1 MVTINYFYTHVVCRN
16 RRNALKSMKL
26 NYYTCKLVRR
36 LNRVVLIGRLT
47 KEPELYYT
55 KQGVAYA
62 RICVAVNRGFRNSL
76 GEQQVDF
83 INCVVW
89 RRSAENVTEYCT
101 KGSLVGIT
109 GRIHTSNY
117 DDEQGKR
124 VYRTEVLIEN
134 ITFLERRRESA
145 SQ

>member
-1 MVTINYFYTHVVCRN
+1 M
-16 RRNALKSMKL
+16 LL
-26 NYYTCKLVRR
+26 NYYIHNLVRR
-36 LNRVVLIGRLT
+36 FNRVVLIGRLT

-145 SQ
+145 SQKY

>member
-1 MVTINYFYTHVVCRN
+1 M
-16 RRNALKSMKL
+16 M
-26 NYYTCKLVRR
+26 
-36 LNRVVLIGRLT
+36 NRVVLIGRLT

-89 RRSAENVTEYCT
+89 RKSAENVTEYCT

-124 VYRTEVLIEN
+124 IFRTEVMIES
-134 ITFLERRRESA
+134 ITFLERRREGA
-145 SQ
+145 SG

>member
-1 MVTINYFYTHVVCRN
+1 M
-16 RRNALKSMKL
+16 
-26 NYYTCKLVRR
+26 
-36 LNRVVLIGRLT
+36 NRVVLIGRLT
-47 KEPELYYT
+47 KEPKLYYT

-76 GEQQVDF
+76 GEQQADF
-83 INCVVW
+83 INCVIW
-89 RRSAENVTEYCT
+89 RRSAENVIEYCT
-101 KGSLVGIT
+101 KGSFVGIT

-124 VYRTEVLIEN
+124 IYRTEVVIES
-134 ITFLERRRESA
+134 ITFLERRPESA

>member
-1 MVTINYFYTHVVCRN
+1 M
-16 RRNALKSMKL
+16 M
-26 NYYTCKLVRR
+26 
-36 LNRVVLIGRLT
+36 NRVVLIGRLT

-55 KQGVAYA
+55 KQGAAYA
-62 RICVAVNRGFRNSL
+62 RICIAVNRGFRNSL

-89 RRSAENVTEYCT
+89 RKSAENVTEYCK

-109 GRIHTSNY
+109 GRIQTSNY

-124 VYRTEVLIEN
+124 IYRTEVVIES
-134 ITFLERRRESA
+134 ITFLERRREGHRNKR
-145 SQ
+145 

>member
-1 MVTINYFYTHVVCRN
+1 
-16 RRNALKSMKL
+16 
-26 NYYTCKLVRR
+26 
-36 LNRVVLIGRLT
+36 
-47 KEPELYYT
+47 
-55 KQGVAYA
+55 
-62 RICVAVNRGFRNSL
+62 
-76 GEQQVDF
+76 F

-89 RRSAENVTEYCT
+89 RKSAENVTEYCM

-124 VYRTEVLIEN
+124 VFRTEVVIES
-134 ITFLERRRESA
+134 ITFLERRREGA

>member
-1 MVTINYFYTHVVCRN
+1 M
-16 RRNALKSMKL
+16 M
-26 NYYTCKLVRR
+26 
-36 LNRVVLIGRLT
+36 NRVVLIGRLT

-62 RICVAVNRGFRNSL
+62 RVCVAVNSGFRNSL

-83 INCVVW
+83 INCLVW
-89 RRSAENVTEYCT
+89 RKSAENVTEYCT

-117 DDEQGKR
+117 EGDQGKR
-124 VYRTEVLIEN
+124 IYRTEVVIES
-134 ITFLERRRESA
+134 ITFLERRREGA
-145 SQ
+145 SKKDGTWGN

>member
-1 MVTINYFYTHVVCRN
+1 M
-16 RRNALKSMKL
+16 M
-26 NYYTCKLVRR
+26 
-36 LNRVVLIGRLT
+36 NRVVLIGRLT

-62 RICVAVNRGFRNSL
+62 RVCVAVNRGFRNSL

-109 GRIHTSNY
+109 GRIHTRNY
-117 DDEQGKR
+117 EGDKGKR
-124 VYRTEVLIEN
+124 TYITEVMIES
-134 ITFLERRRESA
+134 ITFLEKRREDA
-145 SQ
+145 SKKDGTWGN

>member
-1 MVTINYFYTHVVCRN
+1 M
-16 RRNALKSMKL
+16 
-26 NYYTCKLVRR
+26 
-36 LNRVVLIGRLT
+36 
-47 KEPELYYT
+47 
-55 KQGVAYA
+55 
-62 RICVAVNRGFRNSL
+62 NRGFRNSL

>member
-1 MVTINYFYTHVVCRN
+1 M
-16 RRNALKSMKL
+16 M
-26 NYYTCKLVRR
+26 
-36 LNRVVLIGRLT
+36 NRVVLIGRLT
-47 KEPELYYT
+47 KEPELYFT

-109 GRIHTSNY
+109 GRIHTNNY
-117 DDEQGKR
+117 DDEKGKKI
-124 VYRTEVLIEN
+124 YRTEVVIES
-134 ITFLERRRESA
+134 ITFLERRREGA
-145 SQ
+145 SHKK

>member
-1 MVTINYFYTHVVCRN
+1 M
-16 RRNALKSMKL
+16 
-26 NYYTCKLVRR
+26 
-36 LNRVVLIGRLT
+36 NRVVLIGRLT

-62 RICVAVNRGFRNSL
+62 RVCVAVNRGFRNSL

-89 RRSAENVTEYCT
+89 RKSAENVTEYCK

-109 GRIHTSNY
+109 GRIHTRNY
-117 DDEQGKR
+117 EDDQGKR
-124 VYRTEVLIEN
+124 IYITEVVIEN
-134 ITFLERRRESA
+134 ITFWRKDGKGHQKDGTWEIRWKDKV
-145 SQ
+145 

>member
-1 MVTINYFYTHVVCRN
+1 MVSINYHTHN
-16 RRNALKSMKL
+16 
-26 NYYTCKLVRR
+26 LVQR

-55 KQGVAYA
+55 KQGAAYA
-62 RICVAVNRGFRNSL
+62 RVCVAVNRGFRNSL

-89 RRSAENVTEYCT
+89 RKSAENVTEYCK

-109 GRIHTSNY
+109 GRIHTRNY
-117 DDEQGKR
+117 EDDQGKR
-124 VYRTEVLIEN
+124 IYITEVVIEN
-134 ITFLERRRESA
+134 ITFLEKRREGA
-145 SQ
+145 S

>member
-1 MVTINYFYTHVVCRN
+1 MQDKFYTRIMCRN
-16 RRNALKSMKL
+16 SEKVFISVLI
-26 NYYTCKLVRR
+26 NYYTCILIRR
-36 LNRVVLIGRLT
+36 FNRVVLIGRLT

-89 RRSAENVTEYCT
+89 RKSAENVTEYCK

-109 GRIHTSNY
+109 GRIQTSNY

-124 VYRTEVLIEN
+124 IYRTEVVIES
-134 ITFLERRRESA
+134 ITFLERRREGA
-145 SQ
+145 L

>member
-1 MVTINYFYTHVVCRN
+1 
-16 RRNALKSMKL
+16 MKL
-26 NYYTCKLVRR
+26 NYYTYKLVRR

-47 KEPELYYT
+47 KDPELYYT

-76 GEQQVDF
+76 GEQQADF

-89 RRSAENVTEYCT
+89 RRAAENVTKYCT

-109 GRIHTSNY
+109 GRIYTNNY
-117 DDEQGKR
+117 DDEKGKKI
-124 VYRTEVLIEN
+124 YRTEVVIEN
-134 ITFLERRRESA
+134 ITFLERRREGA
-145 SQ
+145 S

>member
-1 MVTINYFYTHVVCRN
+1 MCRN
-16 RRNALKSMKL
+16 SEGVFISVLI
-26 NYYTCKLVRR
+26 NYYTCNLIRR
-36 LNRVVLIGRLT
+36 FNRVVLIGRLT

-62 RICVAVNRGFRNSL
+62 RICIAVNRGFRNSL

-89 RRSAENVTEYCT
+89 RKSAENVTEYCK
-101 KGSLVGIT
+101 KGSLIGIT
-109 GRIHTSNY
+109 GRIQTSNY

-124 VYRTEVLIEN
+124 IYRTEVVIES
-134 ITFLERRRESA
+134 ITFLERRREGA
-145 SQ
+145 S

>member
-1 MVTINYFYTHVVCRN
+1 M
-16 RRNALKSMKL
+16 
-26 NYYTCKLVRR
+26 
-36 LNRVVLIGRLT
+36 NRVVLIGRLT

-62 RICVAVNRGFRNSL
+62 RVCVAVNRGFRNSL

-109 GRIHTSNY
+109 GRIHTRNY
-117 DDEQGKR
+117 EDNQGKR
-124 VYRTEVLIEN
+124 IYITEVVIES
-134 ITFLERRRESA
+134 ITFWREGGGRIVRRGLSNI
-145 SQ
+145 SPLSLIDPFPNNI

>member
-1 MVTINYFYTHVVCRN
+1 MNYHTYN
-16 RRNALKSMKL
+16 
-26 NYYTCKLVRR
+26 LVRR
-36 LNRVVLIGRLT
+36 FNRVVLIGRLT

>member
-1 MVTINYFYTHVVCRN
+1 M
-16 RRNALKSMKL
+16 
-26 NYYTCKLVRR
+26 
-36 LNRVVLIGRLT
+36 NRVVLIGRLT

-62 RICVAVNRGFRNSL
+62 RACVAVNRGFRNSL

-83 INCVVW
+83 INCIVW
-89 RRSAENVTEYCT
+89 RKSAENVTEYCK

-109 GRIHTSNY
+109 GRIQTSNY

-124 VYRTEVLIEN
+124 IYRTEVVIES
-134 ITFLERRRESA
+134 ITFWREGGRGIVIRGSSNIA
-145 SQ
+145 LYHF